1 MDEQLMQM
9 GKNAA
14 FAKYELQLLT
24 SDQKNQA
31 LYEAAE
37 ALKAQSSLILE
48 ENSRDMVL
56 KGFDVKKA
64 LDF

>member
-37 ALKAQSSLILE
+37 ALKAQSSLMLE
-48 ENSRDMVL
+48 
-56 KGFDVKKA
+56 
-64 LDF
+64 